1 MKGKT
6 ALQSH
11 VGCRLGFKQETKATL
26 KRLNRPLVL
35 SPVYMIIHLVKNI
48 IIHLHDD
55 ANGQTYDRAKCIPN
69 KFYQHST
76 CINCSI
82 IQLHVSS
89 SQQVLKHLTIFM
101 GKCMIMQTS
110 RYWHFTAKGDKLKL
124 HLQATYLGVEM
135 LSTSS
140 YIQIEPEWICCSA
153 CFPS

>member
-55 ANGQTYDRAKCIPN
+55 ANGQTYDRVKCIPN
-69 KFYQHST
+69 KF
-76 CINCSI
+76 
-82 IQLHVSS
+82 
-89 SQQVLKHLTIFM
+89 
-101 GKCMIMQTS
+101 
-110 RYWHFTAKGDKLKL
+110 
-124 HLQATYLGVEM
+124 
-135 LSTSS
+135 LSTFNMHKLFNHLA
-140 YIQIEPEWICCSA
+140 A
-153 CFPS
+153 CFIFATGVKTFDDLHGQMYDHVDQPLLALYRCGR